1 VLRSLHPGDETRYLE
16 AVHDPET
23 HRWLHEIRFARDPQ
37 AFQRRV
43 VDNALAVSLGQA
55 VEWAVADPATDEYL
69 AGINLFGFGSLD
81 HASAEVGYRTHPA
94 ARGQGV
100 MREAM
105 RLVLEQAFRPVAQGG
120 YGLGRVS
127 LDAGDG
133 NLGSQAVA
141 RSSGFTQ
148 TGRDRACYLMLD
160 GRVVDLVRFDLL
172 AEEWRTRISG

>member
-1 VLRSLHPGDETRYLE
+1 M
-16 AVHDPET
+16 
-23 HRWLHEIRFARDPQ
+23 
-37 AFQRRV
+37 
-43 VDNALAVSLGQA
+43 GQA
-55 VEWAVADPATDEYL
+55 LEWAIADPVTDAYL
-69 AGINLFGFGSLD
+69 GGINLFGFDGLD
-81 HASAEVGYRTHPA
+81 HNSAEVGYRTHPA

-105 RLVLEQAFRPVAQGG
+105 RLVLDQAFRPEADGG
-120 YGLGRVS
+120 YGLDRVS

-141 RSSGFTQ
+141 RTSGFTE

-172 AEEWRTRISG
+172 ADEWRIR